1 MLTGSK
7 LQVAGGKWQVGPTC
21 HPLSEAK
28 LLAEKYRA
36 EIETLL
42 AKYPPEQKRSAV
54 MPLLYLAQKEYGYVT
69 EAAMAEVGELC
80 GISPTQVAGVVGFYT
95 LYHDHRGGQRYVQI
109 CTDLPCALRG
119 AEKFAEDLCQNLG
132 VKMGETTKDG
142 EFTVEEV
149 MCLAGCDKAPMFQVQ
164 DVDGIHYHESESPE
178 KPMTVEQALAILEG
192 YKRKK

>member
-1 MLTGSK
+1 M
-7 LQVAGGKWQVGPTC
+7 
-21 HPLSEAK
+21 
-28 LLAEKYRA
+28 LAEKYRS

-119 AEKFAEDLCQNLG
+119 AEKFAEVLCQNLG
-132 VKMGETTKDG
+132 VKMGETTQDG

-149 MCLAGCDKAPMFQVQ
+149 MCLTGCDKAPMFQVQ

-178 KPMTVEQALAILEG
+178 KPMTVAQALAILEG

>member
-1 MLTGSK
+1 M
-7 LQVAGGKWQVGPTC
+7 
-21 HPLSEAK
+21 
-28 LLAEKYRA
+28 LAEKYRS

-132 VKMGETTKDG
+132 VKMGETTQDG

-178 KPMTVEQALAILEG
+178 KPMTVAQALAILEG